1 MIGNPIYKRMEL
13 MSSKSNSNS
22 FRKHTSESVEPSNT
36 SSKMS
41 PEELKSRL
49 EEGQHLMVF
58 DIGEKYRFE
67 RRHIPGSAYAVC
79 DAAAKKNIMPKLPKN
94 IEIVLVS
101 DDDEYSRQMAQMM
114 AQIGLNTRYLQGGIN
129 AWKWDMTESSSE
141 RNISS
146 IDLKKWLDQGN
157 NGDSLYLLDVRE
169 PDEFKEWNIE
179 GSVNIPLSKLAS
191 SKESITDIPKDKR
204 IVTICPHGNRSMVA
218 KYLLERY
225 GFNVGNMEGGLK
237 SWSTSLEDA
246 YREFG
251 INKGKV
257 RLYQIRRIGKGC
269 MSYIVESDGDAA
281 IIDPVYPIEYYLSK
295 VSEIGAKV
303 TKVFDTH
310 QHADHVSAAVEL
322 SEKTGSKLCL
332 SGYEQ
337 YDQMS
342 NPLHH
347 GSLEKIG
354 SVEMNVIHTPGHTD
368 GSLALLL
375 QENDVSLLFTGDT
388 LFVEGV
394 GRPDLRDKSREFS
407 EKLYD
412 TLHHKILSLP
422 DNILV
427 FPSHTDKYTKAGE
440 MISADLGWL
449 KKNAKLLRLQKDKF
463 VERIVS
469 QTMATPPNYRQII
482 SINGGK
488 VPVPETSSD
497 IFELEFGPNRCNVS

>member
-1 MIGNPIYKRMEL
+1 MIENPIFPSERKEL
-13 MSSKSNSNS
+13 MTSKSNSNS
-22 FRKHTSESVEPSNT
+22 FRKHTSESNT
-36 SSKMS
+36 PFKMS

-58 DIGEKYRFE
+58 DIGEKNRFE

-79 DAAAKKNIMPKLPKN
+79 DAAAKKNIMPKLPRN

-141 RNISS
+141 GNISS
-146 IDLKKWLDQGN
+146 IDLKEWMDQGN
-157 NGDSLYLLDVRE
+157 NGGDSLYLLDVRE
-169 PDEFKEWNIE
+169 PDEFKEWSIE

-191 SKESITDIPKDKR
+191 SKESITDIPKAKR
-204 IVTICPHGNRSMVA
+204 IVTVCPHGNRSMVA

-225 GFNVGNMEGGLK
+225 GFNVGNLEGGLK
-237 SWSTSLEDA
+237 SWSTSLEEA
-246 YREFG
+246 YREFD
-251 INKGKV
+251 INKRKV

-269 MSYIVESDGDAA
+269 MSYILESDGDAA

-295 VSEIGAKV
+295 VSEIGAKI

-310 QHADHVSAAVEL
+310 QHADHISAAVKL

-337 YDQMS
+337 YGQMS
-342 NPLHH
+342 TPLHH

-354 SVEMNVIHTPGHTD
+354 AIDINVIHTPGHTD
-368 GSLALLL
+368 GSLTLLF
-375 QENDVSLLFTGDT
+375 QGKDVSLLFTGDT

-422 DNILV
+422 DSVLV
-427 FPSHTDKYTKAGE
+427 FPSHTDKYAKAGE
-440 MISADLGWL
+440 IISADLGSL
-449 KKNAKLLRLQKDKF
+449 RKDVNLLQLPKDKF

-469 QTMATPPNYRQII
+469 QTMATPPNYREII
-482 SINGGK
+482 SINSGK

>member
-1 MIGNPIYKRMEL
+1 MTAKNDSDSYAEY
-13 MSSKSNSNS
+13 
-22 FRKHTSESVEPSNT
+22 TSESIGH
-36 SSKMS
+36 SSVFFEMT

-49 EEGQHLMVF
+49 DGGQHIMVF
-58 DIGEKYRFE
+58 DIGERDRFE

-79 DAAAKKNIMPKLPKN
+79 DADAKKNIMPKLPKN

-101 DDDEYSRQMAQMM
+101 DDDKYSRQMAEMM
-114 AQIGLNTRYLQGGIN
+114 AQTGLNTRYLQGGIS
-129 AWKWDMTESSSE
+129 AWKWDLTESSSE
-141 RNISS
+141 GNISP
-146 IDLKKWLDQGN
+146 IELKKWLDQGSN
-157 NGDSLYLLDVRE
+157 VDGLYLLDVRE

-204 IVTICPHGNRSMVA
+204 IVTICPHGNRSMVG
-218 KYLLERY
+218 KYLLQRY
-225 GFNVGNMEGGLK
+225 GFNVGNLEGGLK

-246 YREFG
+246 YKEF
-251 INKGKV
+251 NTDRGKV

-269 MSYIVESDGDAA
+269 MSYILASDGNAA

-295 VSEIGAKV
+295 VSEIGAKI
-303 TKVFDTH
+303 TKVLDTH

-337 YDQMS
+337 YDQTS
-342 NPLHH
+342 TSLYH

-354 SVEMNVIHTPGHTD
+354 AIELNVIHTPGHTD
-368 GSLALLL
+368 GSLTLLL
-375 QENDVSLLFTGDT
+375 RAGDASLLFTGDT
-388 LFVEGV
+388 LFVDGV
-394 GRPDLRDKSREFS
+394 GRPDLRDKSTEFS
-407 EKLYD
+407 DKLYE
-412 TLHHKILSLP
+412 TLHHKIMSLP
-422 DNILV
+422 DNVLI
-427 FPSHTDKYTKAGE
+427 FPAHIDKYIKAGE
-440 MISADLGWL
+440 MISANLGWL
-449 KKNAKLLRLQKDKF
+449 KKNAKLLQLQKNEF
-463 VERIVS
+463 VEKIVS

-488 VPVPETSSD
+488 VPIPKTSSE

>member
-1 MIGNPIYKRMEL
+1 MTIERNGSSSYVHKGSEPNAPSAGPIEI
-13 MSSKSNSNS
+13 
-22 FRKHTSESVEPSNT
+22 T
-36 SSKMS
+36 
-41 PEELKSRL
+41 PEDLKSRL
-49 EEGQHLMVF
+49 EGGQHLMVF
-58 DIGEKYRFE
+58 DIGDKNRFD
-67 RRHIPGSAYAVC
+67 RQHIPGSAYAVC
-79 DAAAKKNIMPKLPKN
+79 DSATKKNIMPKLPKN

-129 AWKWDMTESSSE
+129 SWKWSLTESSSE
-141 RNISS
+141 GNISS
-146 IDLKKWLDQGN
+146 VDLKKWLDQDGRDD
-157 NGDSLYLLDVRE
+157 GLFMLDVRE
-169 PDEFKEWNIE
+169 PDEFKDWNIE

-191 SKESITDIPKDKR
+191 SKESITDLPKDKR
-204 IVTICPHGNRSMVA
+204 IVTICPHGNRSTVA
-218 KYLLERY
+218 KYLLQRY
-225 GFNVGNMEGGLK
+225 GFNVGNLEGGLK

-246 YREFG
+246 YKEFRVG
-251 INKGKV
+251 TGMA

-269 MSYIVESDGDAA
+269 MSYILESDGEAVV
-281 IIDPVYPIEYYLSK
+281 IDPVYPVEYYLSK
-295 VSEIGAKV
+295 VSEIGAKI

-337 YDQMS
+337 YDQTS
-342 NPLHH
+342 TSLYH
-347 GSLEKIG
+347 GSVEKIG
-354 SVEMNVIHTPGHTD
+354 GAELKVIHTPGHTD

-375 QENDVSLLFTGDT
+375 QAEDVSLLFTGDT
-388 LFVEGV
+388 LFVDGV

-412 TLHHKILSLP
+412 TLHHKIMTLL
-422 DNILV
+422 DTVLI
-427 FPSHTDKYTKAGE
+427 FPAHIDKYIKAGE

-449 KKNAKLLRLQKDKF
+449 KKNAKLLQLQKNDF
-463 VERIVS
+463 VEKIVS
-469 QTMATPPNYRQII
+469 QTMATPPRQII

-488 VPVPETSSD
+488 APVPQTSAE